1 MERITCTPREGWEEI
16 IRSQGL
22 TYSHSVRDA
31 GPDAGT
37 EVEYWNESAAYVFT
51 LAEVEALE
59 VQTENLHRMALE
71 AARFLADEQWTPGSP
86 WRCLGLPEYAVEY
99 AVNSLNRGDP
109 DLYGRFDLAYS
120 GVPGEPAKMLEYNA
134 DTPTGIVETAIS
146 QWYWYEDK
154 YGRERDGGAWD
165 QWNFLFEALR
175 DRFAALRLRLPGGG
189 MHFAHTEL
197 ERTGED
203 IMNTAVLRDCAD
215 QAGWNTTSLLMSE
228 IGWDARL
235 EEFVDM
241 DDQPIQNIF
250 KLYPWEDMM
259 GEEFG
264 CLLATKRPTG
274 WIEPA
279 WKMFLSTKV
288 LGAAMWHLYPGHEN
302 LLPSYIDGPRE
313 MTDWVKKPLHGREG
327 DNIEIFRAGTGSGR
341 GEHIV
346 QPGRYGPEGYVW
358 QQYTQIPN
366 FPGPDG
372 APNHPVLG
380 AWVVNGESVGVGIR
394 ESDGPVTDYWCRFVP
409 NLIHG

>member
-1 MERITCTPREGWEEI
+1 MERITSTPRDGWEEI

-22 TYSHSVRDA
+22 TYSTSELP
-31 GPDAGT
+31 GGGT
-37 EVEYWNESAAYVFT
+37 TEYWNESAAYVFT

-59 VQTENLHRMALE
+59 PQVEQLHRMALE
-71 AARFLADEQWTPGSP
+71 AARFLADEQWRPGSP

-109 DLYGRFDLAYS
+109 DLYGRFDLVYS
-120 GVPGEPAKMLEYNA
+120 GVPGEPVKMLEYNA
-134 DTPTGIVETAIS
+134 DTATGIVESAIC
-146 QWYWYEDK
+146 QWYWYEALHGDTP
-154 YGRERDGGAWD
+154 GRD
-165 QWNFLFEALR
+165 QWNYLFEAIR
-175 DRFAALRLRLPGGG
+175 DRFATLRLLLPGGG

-215 QAGWNTTSLLMSE
+215 QAGWRTTSLLMSD
-228 IGWDARL
+228 IGWDASL
-235 EEFVDM
+235 KEFVDLA
-241 DDQPIQNIF
+241 DEPIQNIF

-259 GEEFG
+259 AEEFG
-264 CLLATKRPTG
+264 PLLAAQRPTG

-288 LGAAMWHLYPGHEN
+288 LGAAMWHLYPDHEN
-302 LLPSYIDGPRE
+302 LLPSYVDGPRD
-313 MTDWVKKPLHGREG
+313 MTSWVKKPLHGREG
-327 DNIEIFRAGTGSGR
+327 DNIEIFRADS
-341 GEHIV
+341 GEHLV
-346 QPGRYGPEGYVW
+346 QPGRYGAEGHVW

-372 APNHPVLG
+372 APNYPVLG

-394 ESDGPVTDYWCRFVP
+394 ESDGPVTDYYARFVP
-409 NLIHG
+409 NLIDG